1 MFVRSL
7 LVAAV
12 LVAFSAPAS
21 AYYCP
26 KTGKAIADALS
37 KNWKANGP
45 RLSGAQIAE
54 VKELRD
60 QGMAQHSGGDH
71 TAAVK
76 ALAEATRIILGR
88 M

>member
-26 KTGKAIADALS
+26 LQAKTITAALDNFNLSAAQKAELEI
-37 KNWKANGP
+37 
-45 RLSGAQIAE
+45 
-54 VKELRD
+54 LRD
-60 QGMAQHSGGDH
+60 QGMVQHNVGNH

-76 ALAEATRIILGR
+76 ALSEATRIILGG